1 MGKGAEF
8 LREAGAYFIATAEEN
23 GQPQLRPFGSNMEYQ
38 GRFYFSMGRSKNVF
52 KQMIANPKV
61 SLAAMKPNRDWI
73 RVIGDAVL
81 DESEEAKAYL
91 FENNPR
97 IKDIYKDNPG
107 EVSMFYLTNVTCI
120 VNESGKEPTEIDL

>member
-23 GQPQLRPFGSNMEYQ
+23 GQPQLRPFGSNMEYE

-52 KQMIANPKV
+52 RQIIANPKV

-81 DESEEAKAYL
+81 DESEEAKNYIL
-91 FENNPR
+91 EHNPR
-97 IKDIYKDNPG
+97 MQEMYKDRPG
-107 EVSMFYLTNVTCI
+107 EMAMFYLTNVTCI
-120 VNESGKEPTEIDL
+120 VNASGEEPTEIDL